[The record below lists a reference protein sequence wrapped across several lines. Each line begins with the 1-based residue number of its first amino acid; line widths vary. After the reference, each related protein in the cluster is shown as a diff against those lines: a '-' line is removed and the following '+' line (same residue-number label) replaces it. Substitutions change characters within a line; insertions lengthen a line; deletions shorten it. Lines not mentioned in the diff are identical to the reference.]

1 MVSREYIDIMLSLE
15 INSRGLWKTG
25 NHVQELAKN
34 LGNSL
39 QETEAYLET
48 ATPAHLIAHPEIL
61 DEAINKTAG
70 LADDLETIAGVVG
83 AQIATIKKLIKTARA
98 LGNSEEAGNV
108 EE

>member
-1 MVSREYIDIMLSLE
+1 MISREYMDTMLDIETTAM
-15 INSRGLWKTG
+15 GLG
-25 NHVQELAKN
+25 NAADYAQELAKN

-70 LADDLETIAGVVG
+70 LADDLETLAGVVA

-98 LGNSEEAGNV
+98 LGNSEEAGNAKK
-108 EE
+108 